1 MAFAWS
7 GALGR
12 LAAGSSAR
20 RSARISMVLV
30 GGAMAGSLA
39 GCQSYVIEYRY
50 RPAFHQMAS
59 DEPLPDEVVTEDGR
73 IIRYVSTPLPELRK
87 ELDARDRGEVEETG
101 DQEQVTPIWQE
112 DENGDV
118 VLYCVTPEHVLANTM
133 NCLRLE
139 RYDLMY
145 EQLLAERTRNAYEAS
160 GRGPADF
167 AAWCLE
173 HRSDL
178 MAMLNRMGFG
188 FLGGDV
194 VLENLGNG
202 VMRSRFTPRVGDQ
215 FRFREVL
222 ILSDPPGMN
231 LLEIR

>member
-1 MAFAWS
+1 
-7 GALGR
+7 
-12 LAAGSSAR
+12 
-20 RSARISMVLV
+20 
-30 GGAMAGSLA
+30 
-39 GCQSYVIEYRY
+39 
-50 RPAFHQMAS
+50 MAS
-59 DEPLPDEVVTEDGR
+59 DEPLPDEVVADDGR
-73 IIRYVSTPLPELRK
+73 IIRYVSTPLDELRAQL
-87 ELDARDRGEVEETG
+87 EAEDRGESAEADGAE
-101 DQEQVTPIWQE
+101 VTPIWQE
-112 DENGDV
+112 SEDGDV
-118 VLYCVTPEHVLANTM
+118 VLHCILPEHVLANTM

-139 RYDLMY
+139 RYDLLY
-145 EQLLAERTRNAYEAS
+145 TQLLADRTREAYEAS

-167 AAWCLE
+167 AAWCVE

-194 VLENLGNG
+194 VLENLGGG